1 MRIAAVSRVIALAA
15 VVVTAAS
22 AIYTTQVEAS
32 GSTTEVVF
40 VATGNNFPDALGA
53 AAAGGVSNAPVLLV
67 TGSILPAPTRAEL
80 ERLKPSRII
89 VVGGTGVVSE
99 GVVNSLKGLTFK
111 PTVDRVAGADRYE
124 TAAALSAAI
133 FPASVD
139 ANTLDGLDSSD
150 FARAPTTMRGVYMVE
165 FDADTDSST
174 GVASFSYPHELP
186 SKPTAHFVPL
196 GSIPPPECPGNSEQP
211 EALAGHLC
219 VYERAALNHLAEDVF
234 VIKTSRTTGA
244 SDHDRFGAGVLVI
257 ANSFGTTYNYGTW
270 AVTMP

>member
-1 MRIAAVSRVIALAA
+1 MRIAAVSRVVALVA
-15 VVVTAAS
+15 VVVTAAT

-32 GSTTEVVF
+32 GSTTDVVF

-99 GVVNSLKGLTFK
+99 AVVNSLKGLTFK
-111 PTVDRVAGADRYE
+111 PTVDRVSGADRYE
-124 TAAALSAAI
+124 TAAALSAAV

-139 ANTLDGLDSSD
+139 ADTLDGLDSSD

-165 FDADTDSST
+165 FDATDNFST
-174 GVASFSYPHELP
+174 GASSFSYPFELP
-186 SKPTAHFVPL
+186 TKPTAHFVPS
-196 GSIPPPECPGNSEQP
+196 GSIPPPECPGNADQP
-211 EALAGHLC
+211 EALPGHLC
-219 VYERAALNHLAEDVF
+219 VYEKASENHLPENVF
-234 VIKTSRTTGA
+234 VIKSSRTTGVT
-244 SDHDRFGAGVLVI
+244 DHDRFGAGVFVI
-257 ANSFGTTYNYGTW
+257 ATLFGTTYNYGTW